1 LKDNWVDIAISVLLR
16 TGVLLSVGVII
27 VGTAITFVH
36 HPEYVSSRPAL
47 GTLTAPSSR
56 FLSTISDVVA
66 GVRRGSGQ
74 AVVMA
79 GLLLLIAT
87 PVARVALSIVVFV
100 IERDRLYA
108 VMTTAVLLILLIAF
122 ALGRAG
128 G

>member
-1 LKDNWVDIAISVLLR
+1 MKNWVDTAISVLLR

-27 VGTAITFVH
+27 LGTVITFVH
-36 HPEYVSSRPAL
+36 HPEYVSSRSTL
-47 GTLTAPSSR
+47 GTLTAPGSR
-56 FLSTISDVVA
+56 FPNTIGDVVA

-87 PVARVALSIVVFV
+87 PVARVGLSIAVFV

-108 VMTTAVLLILLIAF
+108 VMTTVVLLILLIAF

>member
-1 LKDNWVDIAISVLLR
+1 MKNWVDIAISVLLR
-16 TGVLLSVGVII
+16 TGVLLSVGIII
-27 VGTAITFVH
+27 VGTVITFVH
-36 HPEYVSSRPAL
+36 HPEYVSSPPAL
-47 GTLTAPSSR
+47 GILTAPSSR
-56 FLSTISDVVA
+56 FLNTISGVVA

-74 AVVMA
+74 AIVMA

-87 PVARVALSIVVFV
+87 PVARVALSIVVFI

-108 VMTTAVLLILLIAF
+108 VMTTVVLLILLIAF